1 MAPHARRCAS
11 YTTARYFGHGD
22 GPKGATVGA
31 GTHRRGAER
40 RSWPAAGAACVRTQR
55 VRAARR
61 SPTQRAPHR
70 RTGARGSIANA
81 APLQW
86 QIFFPSVNL
95 ADPLTQPAHFPPH
108 PPARATRPSRRPLAS
123 PNRCVRLRPPP
134 LCTTVVCLF
143 PPPPALRPK
152 MILRHL
158 SDYGGVPARSEPSAA
173 SSRKTP
179 SCLSSLPAHHARS
192 LSFLSFL
199 NLSNRSHLGTRTR
212 AMAPLVSHNR
222 MRNCFRLT
230 CVFDAL

>member
-1 MAPHARRCAS
+1 M
-11 YTTARYFGHGD
+11 
-22 GPKGATVGA
+22 
-31 GTHRRGAER
+31 
-40 RSWPAAGAACVRTQR
+40 RTQR

-70 RTGARGSIANA
+70 GTGARGSMANA

-108 PPARATRPSRRPLAS
+108 PPARATRLPAAVRSPMGAS
-123 PNRCVRLRPPP
+123 TCARLLSSPH
-134 LCTTVVCLF
+134 CCVCLS
-143 PPPPALRPK
+143 PGPPPALRPK

>member
-1 MAPHARRCAS
+1 MCAHTEGACGAS
-11 YTTARYFGHGD
+11 LPDTARTTQAHWRARLD
-22 GPKGATVGA
+22 SKC
-31 GTHRRGAER
+31 
-40 RSWPAAGAACVRTQR
+40 RS
-55 VRAARR
+55 
-61 SPTQRAPHR
+61 APM
-70 RTGARGSIANA
+70 AD
-81 APLQW
+81 
-86 QIFFPSVNL
+86 FFSKCEF

-143 PPPPALRPK
+143 PGPPPALRPK

-158 SDYGGVPARSEPSAA
+158 SDYGGVPARSEPSPA

-212 AMAPLVSHNR
+212 AMA
-222 MRNCFRLT
+222 RLL
-230 CVFDAL
+230 CPIIG